1 MPPFAYEMHEMAH
14 LAMAPARALTDV
26 ARTWLESPINPLS
39 YTAAGRNMAASANIF
54 ERLTRRY
61 DKPAFGLG
69 TTAAGGRTVPIV
81 ERVVWERPFCKLL
94 HFEKQI
100 DRGADRPSPKLFI
113 VAPLSGHHATL
124 LRGTVEAF
132 LPFYDVYIT
141 DWADARTIPL
151 SAGRFDLDDY
161 VDYLISICET
171 LSKEADGS
179 VIHTLGV
186 CQPAVP
192 LIAAIAL
199 MEAQNSPH
207 VPASMTLMGGPI
219 DARRSPTKVNLL
231 AQERGSAWFKSH
243 CICTVPFGY
252 PGAGREVYPGF
263 LQLTGFMAMN
273 IDRHVTA
280 HLEFFDHLVKGDGD
294 LARKHREFYDEYR
307 AVMDLP
313 AGYYL
318 QTVDTVFVKHALP
331 NGNMTHRGVTV
342 DLSAIHRVGLLTVEG
357 ENDDISG
364 LGQTYAAHDL
374 CRGLPRSM
382 KAHYQQ
388 DKVGHY
394 GVFNGSRF
402 RNEIVPRVCEFHRSI
417 SSPRPVPKAGRDR
430 LILGG
435 WSWCEQRS
443 GSRVNQYRRIPQSSA
458 RAAGA

>member
-1 MPPFAYEMHEMAH
+1 MHEMAH
-14 LAMAPARALTDV
+14 LALAPARAFSDV
-26 ARTWLESPINPLS
+26 ARTWLEHPINPLS
-39 YTAAGRNMAASANIF
+39 YTAAGRNLAATANVF

-61 DKPAFGLG
+61 DKPVFGLA
-69 TTAAGGRTVPIV
+69 TTTVNGRTVPIV
-81 ERVVWERPFCKLL
+81 EEVVWERLFCKLL
-94 HFEKQI
+94 HFEKQF
-100 DRGADRPSPKLFI
+100 DSGGYEPRHKLLI
-113 VAPLSGHHATL
+113 VAPMSGHHATL

-141 DWADARTIPL
+141 DWVDARKVPL
-151 SAGRFDLDDY
+151 SVGRFDLDDY
-161 VDYLISICET
+161 IDYLISMCET
-171 LSKEADGS
+171 LSKEHDGAI
-179 VIHTLGV
+179 VHTLGV

-192 LIAAIAL
+192 LIAAVAR
-199 MEAQNSPH
+199 MEAADSPH
-207 VPASMTLMGGPI
+207 VPTSMTLMGGPI

-231 AQERGSAWFKSH
+231 AQERGSAWFKSN

-280 HLEFFDHLVKGDGD
+280 HLEFFDHLVTGDGD
-294 LARKHREFYDEYR
+294 SARKHREFYDEYR

-313 AGYYL
+313 AEFYL

-331 NGNMTHRGVTV
+331 KGEMTHRGAAV
-342 DLSAIHRVGLLTVEG
+342 DLSAIRRVGLLTVEG

-364 LGQTYAAHDL
+364 LGQTLAAQEL

-388 DKVGHY
+388 NKVGHY

-402 RNEIVPRVCEFHRSI
+402 RNEIVPRIQEFHRSLT
-417 SSPRPVPKAGRDR
+417 PGRALR
-430 LILGG
+430 LVETG
-435 WSWCEQRS
+435 
-443 GSRVNQYRRIPQSSA
+443 
-458 RAAGA
+458 

>member
-1 MPPFAYEMHEMAH
+1 MPPFSYEMHEMAH
-14 LAMAPARALTDV
+14 LALAPARALSDV

-39 YTAAGRNMAASANIF
+39 YTTAGRNLAASANVF

-61 DKPAFGLG
+61 DKPAFGLS
-69 TTAAGGRTVPIV
+69 TTAVGGKTVPIV

-94 HFEKQI
+94 HFEKQFDSGI
-100 DRGADRPSPKLFI
+100 PQPRQKLFI
-113 VAPLSGHHATL
+113 VAPMSGHHATL

-141 DWADARTIPL
+141 DWVDARTLPL

-161 VDYLISICET
+161 IDYVISICET
-171 LSKEADGS
+171 LSKEHDG
-179 VIHTLGV
+179 VIVHTLGV

-192 LIAAIAL
+192 LIAAVAR
-199 MEAQNSPH
+199 MEAQGSPH
-207 VPASMTLMGGPI
+207 IPASMTLMGGPI
-219 DARRSPTKVNLL
+219 DTRRSPTKVNLL
-231 AQERGSAWFKSH
+231 AQERGSAWFKSN
-243 CICTVPFGY
+243 CICMVPFGY

-280 HLEFFDHLVKGDGD
+280 HLEFFDHLVTGDGD
-294 LARKHREFYDEYR
+294 SARKHREFYDEYR

-313 AGYYL
+313 AEFYL

-331 NGNMTHRGVTV
+331 KGEMTHRGAPV
-342 DLSAIHRVGLLTVEG
+342 DLSAIRRVGLLTVEG

-364 LGQTYAAHDL
+364 LGQTLAVQEL
-374 CRGLPRSM
+374 CSRLPHSM

-388 DKVGHY
+388 NKVGHY

-402 RNEIVPRVCEFHRSI
+402 RNEVVPRIREFHLSI
-417 SSPRPVPKAGRDR
+417 RAPGRALR
-430 LILGG
+430 LVETG
-435 WSWCEQRS
+435 
-443 GSRVNQYRRIPQSSA
+443 
-458 RAAGA
+458 

>member
-1 MPPFAYEMHEMAH
+1 MPPFSYEMHEMAH
-14 LAMAPARALTDV
+14 LALAPARALSDV
-26 ARTWLESPINPLS
+26 AKTWLESPINPLS
-39 YTAAGRNMAASANIF
+39 YTPAGRNLAASANVF

-61 DKPAFGLG
+61 DKPAFGLV
-69 TTAAGGRTVPIV
+69 TTAVGGKTVAIV
-81 ERVVWERPFCKLL
+81 ERVVWERRFCKLI
-94 HFEKQI
+94 HFEKQFES
-100 DRGADRPSPKLFI
+100 GAGEPLQKLLI
-113 VAPLSGHHATL
+113 VAPMSGHHATL

-141 DWADARTIPL
+141 DWADARTVPL
-151 SAGRFDLDDY
+151 SAGHFDLDDY
-161 VDYLISICET
+161 VDYVISICGI
-171 LSKEADGS
+171 LSRVHDGA
-179 VIHTLGV
+179 VVHALGV

-192 LIAAIAL
+192 LIAAMAR
-199 MEAQNSPH
+199 MEAQDSPH

-219 DARRSPTKVNLL
+219 DTRRSPTKVNLL
-231 AQERGSAWFKSH
+231 AQERGSAWFKSN

-280 HLEFFDHLVKGDGD
+280 HLEFFDHLVTGDGD
-294 LARKHREFYDEYR
+294 SARKHREFYDEYR
-307 AVMDLP
+307 SVMDLP
-313 AGYYL
+313 AEFYL

-331 NGNMTHRGVTV
+331 KGQMTHRGTPV

-364 LGQTYAAHDL
+364 LGQTFAAQEL
-374 CRGLPRSM
+374 CNNVPRSM

-402 RNEIVPRVCEFHRSI
+402 RNEIVPRIREFHRTI
-417 SSPRPVPKAGRDR
+417 SAP
-430 LILGG
+430 
-435 WSWCEQRS
+435 
-443 GSRVNQYRRIPQSSA
+443 SRTLKLVET
-458 RAAGA
+458 G